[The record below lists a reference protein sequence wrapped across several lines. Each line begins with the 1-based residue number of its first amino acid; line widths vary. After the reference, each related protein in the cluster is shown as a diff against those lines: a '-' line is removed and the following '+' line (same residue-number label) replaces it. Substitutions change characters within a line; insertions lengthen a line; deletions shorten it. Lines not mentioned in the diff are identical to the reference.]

1 MKKVKIFG
9 VVVLLVVMFI
19 LLNGTTEK
27 SVTTK
32 SEVISVELHPGH

>member
-1 MKKVKIFG
+1 MKKVKVFG
-9 VVVLLVVMFI
+9 VVILLVVMFI

-32 SEVISVELHPGH
+32 LEVTSELHPW

>member
-1 MKKVKIFG
+1 MKKVKVFG

-32 SEVISVELHPGH
+32 LEVTSELHPW